1 MDTVIH
7 KYFGSGTYC
16 SVMTTLAVS
25 NKEMEGIMKMARSL
39 EDSGLLI
46 QSKVKKRTK
55 RGLLSMLL
63 GKLGERLRGIV
74 LVGKRVIRAGD
85 RMIRLR
91 HVF

>member
-1 MDTVIH
+1 
-7 KYFGSGTYC
+7 
-16 SVMTTLAVS
+16 
-25 NKEMEGIMKMARSL
+25 MK
-39 EDSGLLI
+39 

-85 RMIRLR
+85 RMIRLG

>member
-7 KYFGSGTYC
+7 KYFGSVTYC

-46 QSKVKKRTK
+46 K
-55 RGLLSMLL
+55 
-63 GKLGERLRGIV
+63 GIDET
-74 LVGKRVIRAGD
+74 I
-85 RMIRLR
+85 
-91 HVF
+91 